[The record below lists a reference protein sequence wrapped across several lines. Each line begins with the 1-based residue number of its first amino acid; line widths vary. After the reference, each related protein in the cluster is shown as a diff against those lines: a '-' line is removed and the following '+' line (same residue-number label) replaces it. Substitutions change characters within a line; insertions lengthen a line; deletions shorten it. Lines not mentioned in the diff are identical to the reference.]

1 MEVTEGNVR
10 VSTRPDLYVADK
22 PLGYYFGDAQKGAII
37 EREILALISRITQL
51 RDENQ
56 HLKSRLETAWL
67 ELDKAKESNCATT
80 D

>member
-1 MEVTEGNVR
+1 MEVTEGNIR

-37 EREILALISRITQL
+37 ERELLALVNRITQL

-56 HLKSRLETAWL
+56 KLRK
-67 ELDKAKESNCATT
+67 ELDNAAA